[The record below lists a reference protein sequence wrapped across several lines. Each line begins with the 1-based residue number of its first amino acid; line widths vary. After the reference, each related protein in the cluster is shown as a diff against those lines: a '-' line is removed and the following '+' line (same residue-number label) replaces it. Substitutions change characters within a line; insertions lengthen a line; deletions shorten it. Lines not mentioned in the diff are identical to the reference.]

1 MENIKNKFHWKVLP
15 ELFFKESEKQ
25 LDKPLLWYK
34 KNNEYKSYSWNTVK
48 EKILSLSYKLTKL
61 GLKKGD
67 KVIIVSENN
76 PNWFITDF
84 AIMLSGGVT
93 VPAYTTYTEGDH
105 RHLINDSK
113 AKMMFCLLAARVTSI
128 SSSLAIVCKSGV
140 LIRIYS

>member
-76 PNWFITDF
+76 
-84 AIMLSGGVT
+84 S
-93 VPAYTTYTEGDH
+93 
-105 RHLINDSK
+105 
-113 AKMMFCLLAARVTSI
+113 
-128 SSSLAIVCKSGV
+128 
-140 LIRIYS
+140 